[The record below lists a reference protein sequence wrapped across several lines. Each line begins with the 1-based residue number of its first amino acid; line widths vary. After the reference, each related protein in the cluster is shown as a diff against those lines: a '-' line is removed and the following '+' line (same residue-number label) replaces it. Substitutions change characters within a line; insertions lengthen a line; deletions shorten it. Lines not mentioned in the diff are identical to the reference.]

1 MFTVD
6 AENEIGKD
14 SFGNSAF
21 TKIFE
26 SYLLLRTAIV
36 LLFT

>member
-6 AENEIGKD
+6 AKNETDRD

-21 TKIFE
+21 TEIFE
-26 SYLLLRTAIV
+26 SCLLLRTAIV

>member
-1 MFTVD
+1 MFAMD
-6 AENEIGKD
+6 AKNETGRD

-21 TKIFE
+21 TEIFE
-26 SYLLLRTAIV
+26 SCLLLRTTTI